1 MILPFHSVLYFAL
14 LSLFS
19 CNQMVCLYFTVMLN
33 FMEAMML
40 KKKKKT
46 KITVLFYEADSAG
59 QTHFLF
65 ATFV

>member
-1 MILPFHSVLYFAL
+1 
-14 LSLFS
+14 
-19 CNQMVCLYFTVMLN
+19 MLN

-40 KKKKKT
+40 KKKKKK

-59 QTHFLF
+59 QMCSLF